1 MITEHFGRG
10 APTEGFSG
18 TTVESCGNS
27 CEILGVMSAQVCAFG
42 KVLTQQTV
50 GVLIRPSLPRAMRI
64 AEVDRQIGVDPELGV
79 HYLPVRPYCV
89 ADTVNRLRYR
99 RRMRLA
105 IPGLLSLLLFECIPV
120 QLSQG
125 RSYLCDFPVVRCTST
140 RMLFFLG
147 VSCTISHASHRPPFV
162 NTA

>member
-79 HYLPVRPYCV
+79 LSH
-89 ADTVNRLRYR
+89 LRA
-99 RRMRLA
+99 LV
-105 IPGLLSLLLFECIPV
+105 PGQRSSQLFR
-120 QLSQG
+120 QG
-125 RSYLCDFPVVRCTST
+125 RS
-140 RMLFFLG
+140 
-147 VSCTISHASHRPPFV
+147 A
-162 NTA
+162 